1 MRGIRPFPD
10 FRGLVTLVSLS
21 LLAAAACTRASAPSA
36 PAGFQKG
43 VAYTGYSAISYDGT
57 GPRLSL
63 DRIKQAQA
71 SWISLLVTGHQD
83 TIHTTTIDFSGP
95 GTPSDESL
103 KRIIGY
109 ARGLGLK
116 VMLKPHVDLAN
127 DSAHYRGEIG
137 PNFTPADWDAW
148 FASYRPFILHYAQ
161 MAARTGC
168 ELFCVGCELGTTAVH
183 AAEWRSIV
191 AAVRKIYPGPL
202 TYADNQV
209 EVSADAV
216 SWWDA
221 VDFIGQDCYPTL
233 TGAANPSVDDLLAGW
248 VSFRAKLEGLS
259 AKWDRPLILTEIGCR
274 SVAGG
279 AQNPWDWQ
287 RPGAVDPAVQRDF
300 YEAAFRALNGLGW
313 ERGIY
318 WWQWS
323 PDPADGGPAD
333 TGHSPRGKPAE
344 GVLSEWFPKLD

>member
-1 MRGIRPFPD
+1 MRGPQPFP
-10 FRGLVTLVSLS
+10 RLRPIAAVLS
-21 LLAAAACTRASAPSA
+21 AGVLALAGCARKPA
-36 PAGFQKG
+36 PAGLAEFQRG
-43 VAYTGYSAISYDGT
+43 VAYTGYSSTSYDGP

-63 DRIKQAQA
+63 DRIKQDRA
-71 SWISLLVTGHQD
+71 SWISLLVTGYQESID
-83 TIHTTTIDFSGP
+83 TTAIGFSGP
-95 GTPSDESL
+95 ATPADPSL
-103 KRIIGY
+103 EQIIGY
-109 ARGLGLK
+109 AHGLGLK

-127 DSAHYRGEIG
+127 DGAHYRGEIG
-137 PNFTPADWDAW
+137 PDFTPADWAAW
-148 FASYRPFILHYAQ
+148 FASYRPFILHYAE

-191 AAVRKIYPGPL
+191 EAVRKIYPGPL

-209 EVSADAV
+209 EVNADAV

-233 TGAANPSVDDLLAGW
+233 TQVVDPSVDDLLAGW

-259 AKWDRPLILTEIGCR
+259 ARWDRPLILTEIGCR

-287 RPGAVDPAVQRDF
+287 RPGAVDLAVQRNF
-300 YEAAFRALNGLGW
+300 YEAAFRALDGLDW
-313 ERGIY
+313 VRGVY

-323 PDPADGGPAD
+323 PDPGDGGQDD
-333 TGHSPRGKPAE
+333 TGYSPRGKPAE
-344 GVLSEWFPKLD
+344 DVLGFWFPKLR